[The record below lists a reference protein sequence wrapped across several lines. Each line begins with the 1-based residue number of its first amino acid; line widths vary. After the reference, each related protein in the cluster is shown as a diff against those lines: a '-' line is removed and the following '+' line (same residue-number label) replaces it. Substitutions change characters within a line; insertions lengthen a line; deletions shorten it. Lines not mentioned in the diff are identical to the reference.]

1 MACPQVLNFSTLSII
16 ILLSMMLSA
25 CSQNTLLKSAVH
37 TAPSATAYQK
47 DAMGMARA
55 YRLGP
60 GDKLDVI
67 VEGIKDHSGKFD
79 VNGAGYVSMPFIGNI
94 KAAGLTLPEFKLSL
108 TKALIKYV
116 RNPRVRVSI
125 LNYRPF
131 YIQGEIRKGGQ
142 YAYHEGLDLRRAIA
156 IAGGY
161 TYRAV
166 RTYVYILRANDTKE
180 RKVSLNKPVIIQP
193 GDNIRVPERF
203 F

>member
-1 MACPQVLNFSTLSII
+1 MARPHGLKISSFSLILLISII
-16 ILLSMMLSA
+16 LCA
-25 CSQNTLLKSAVH
+25 CSKNTLLKSAVH
-37 TAPSATAYQK
+37 SNPPENAYQK

-60 GDKLDVI
+60 GDRLDVI

-79 VNGAGYVSMPFIGNI
+79 VNGSGYISMPVIGNI
-94 KAAGLTLPEFKLSL
+94 KAAGLTLPEFKRSL
-108 TKALIKYV
+108 INALMKYV
-116 RNPRVRVSI
+116 RNPRVRVSV
-125 LNYRPF
+125 LNFRPF

-142 YAYHEGLDLRRAIA
+142 YAYQEGLDVRRAIA

-166 RTYVYILRANDTKE
+166 RSYIYIQRANDTKE
-180 RKVSLNKPVIIQP
+180 RKVSLKRPVIIQP